1 LSTGRIT
8 AEAFAD
14 FRVPHAQR
22 LVGLFH
28 HEAAPTDKGPRCE
41 AVVLS
46 KRPLAADIAVC
57 EADNSALETTRLM
70 SRK

>member
-1 LSTGRIT
+1 MPSAWSVYFTT
-8 AEAFAD
+8 K
-14 FRVPHAQR
+14 
-22 LVGLFH
+22 
-28 HEAAPTDKGPRCE
+28 AAPTDKGPRCE

-46 KRPLAADIAVC
+46 KRPLAADIAVY